1 MTVDARILSALKTAI
16 YVLIFSAALF
26 LSGCFRRQTV
36 PRLVY
41 VPAPP
46 PAANANPAQSGNVL
60 IIQPPAPPAAAES
73 APKHEESETA
83 AQTPKLPRRRKVIPS
98 GTPEA
103 DTEAN
108 APEPAS
114 SDAPA
119 LLPELSLQQQID
131 LEKQI
136 GDLRGAVR
144 QRIARLGRMNLS
156 AEDRK
161 ALQDA
166 RLFLS
171 EADEAMQSNNL
182 QQSLNLAQ
190 KADVLI
196 SAVEKRH

>member
-1 MTVDARILSALKTAI
+1 MKTAI
-16 YVLIFSAALF
+16 YVSIFSAALF
-26 LSGCFRRQTV
+26 LAGCFRRQTA

-41 VPAPP
+41 VPVP
-46 PAANANPAQSGNVL
+46 PAAAKANPAQSGNVL
-60 IIQPPAPPAAAES
+60 IIQQPAPPASVES
-73 APKHEESETA
+73 APKPEESEA
-83 AQTPKLPRRRKVIPS
+83 ESPAPKLPRRRKVAPS

-108 APEPAS
+108 VPEPAS
-114 SDAPA
+114 ADAPA

-144 QRIARLGRMNLS
+144 QRMARLSRMPLS
-156 AEDRK
+156 TEDRK

-166 RLFLS
+166 RLFLT